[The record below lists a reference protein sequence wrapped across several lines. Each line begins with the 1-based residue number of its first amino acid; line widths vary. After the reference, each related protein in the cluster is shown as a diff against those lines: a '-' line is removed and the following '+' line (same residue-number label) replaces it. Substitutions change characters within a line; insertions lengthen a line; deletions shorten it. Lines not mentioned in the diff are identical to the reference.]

1 MSGFL
6 IDTNIHSEII
16 RTRPDPRV
24 NAWVLA
30 QDDAT
35 FHLSAI
41 TIGELRKG
49 LTILPESRRRF
60 QLQDWLENDLIPL
73 FMDRILPV
81 TLGIADRWGVL
92 SGRRQMAGRPL
103 SMADRLI
110 AATALEHGLVLVTR
124 NVRDSRTWGPRF
136 SIRGISSKKQ

>member
-6 IDTNIHSEII
+6 LDTNIPSEGI

-24 NAWVLA
+24 NAWVRA
-30 QDDAT
+30 QDDAALR
-35 FHLSAI
+35 LSAI

-49 LTILPESRRRF
+49 LTILPESKRRS

-73 FMDRILPV
+73 FTGRILPV
-81 TLGIADRWGVL
+81 TQAIADRWGVL
-92 SGRRQMAGRPL
+92 SGQRQIAGRPL
-103 SMADRLI
+103 SMADGLI

-124 NVRDSRTWGPRF
+124 NVRDYRDLAVT
-136 SIRGISSKKQ
+136 IRNPWEQL